1 MLLGIMKTFLTILLL
16 FFSFKIYANPIILD
30 CTCLKSYFYDTSNT
44 KDCDLDRVLKIDLK
58 KNIVNYLDSD
68 GIDEIKR
75 LKELGAVIELNQIN
89 SSEIKYY
96 FSFFNTNQIDRFFT
110 LNRYTGQLNESVYFN
125 DILKIDYESICVKTK
140 ALF

>member
-16 FFSFKIYANPIILD
+16 FFSSKIYANPIILD
-30 CTCLKSYFYDTSNT
+30 CTCLKIYFYDTSNT
-44 KDCDLDRVLKIDLK
+44 RDCDLDRVLKIDLK
-58 KNIVNYLDSD
+58 NNIVDYLDSD
-68 GIDEIKR
+68 GIDEMKR
-75 LKELGAVIELNQIN
+75 LKESGVVIELNQIN

-96 FSFFNTNQIDRFFT
+96 FSFFNTHQIDRFFT
-110 LNRYTGQLNESVYFN
+110 LNRYTGQLNESVYFD